1 MTRSNTTA
9 YDSSDDGYTHE
20 PYVCEECRGLWD
32 AEALADAEA
41 DRERFRIAEAWR
53 IQQRSVAPD
62 PTDTWN
68 RRNAAHTHGAAQESR
83 PPVVLP
89 PDEVTPAPCLRR
101 MIPRAWRP
109 EGNTVML
116 VTNIWNDV
124 VWLWDVG
131 HTQSHHGVA
140 LIASRWLVGDAPR
153 YFPSAN
159 THVSVWHTGD
169 DDSGLAVL
177 HVSGLRPQGWSS
189 GECIWI
195 LRWLDGF

>member
-83 PPVVLP
+83 PPAVLP
-89 PDEVTPAPCLRR
+89 PGEVTPAPCLRR
-101 MIPRAWRP
+101 MIPAGLETEGQHSDACHQHLERCRVVVGCGAHPIAPWRRP
-109 EGNTVML
+109 HRLTLAGRR
-116 VTNIWNDV
+116 
-124 VWLWDVG
+124 
-131 HTQSHHGVA
+131 SPA
-140 LIASRWLVGDAPR
+140 LLPQCEYTCVD
-153 YFPSAN
+153 
-159 THVSVWHTGD
+159 
-169 DDSGLAVL
+169 LA
-177 HVSGLRPQGWSS
+177 HR
-189 GECIWI
+189 
-195 LRWLDGF
+195 